1 MHSISSLRSCALASL
16 SMLVLL
22 VLLGC
27 GASGPPMGQVSGRI
41 TYKDQPVPKATIS
54 FMPKAVGARP
64 AIGISDDAG
73 YYHLTTTNPRDG
85 ALVGEH
91 VVAIVAKAAYDGPLP
106 PGAGAA
112 MLEELE
118 TQGKPLIPERYFSG
132 ATSGLTASVKSGSNT
147 LDFPLTEAP

>member
-1 MHSISSLRSCALASL
+1 MLHRTQRLGLCFLL
-16 SMLVLL
+16 SAC

-27 GASGPPMGQVSGRI
+27 GESGPPMGRVSGRV

-54 FMPKAVGARP
+54 FIPQVEGARP
-64 AIGISDDAG
+64 AIGITDEAG
-73 YYHLTTTNPRDG
+73 NYQLTTTNPHDG

-91 VVAIVAKAAYDGPLP
+91 LVAIVAKAPYDGPIP

-118 TQGKPLIPERYFSG
+118 SQGKPLIPERYFSS
-132 ATSGLTASVKSGSNT
+132 ATSGLTASVKAGSNT
-147 LDFPLTEAP
+147 FDFPLTDAP